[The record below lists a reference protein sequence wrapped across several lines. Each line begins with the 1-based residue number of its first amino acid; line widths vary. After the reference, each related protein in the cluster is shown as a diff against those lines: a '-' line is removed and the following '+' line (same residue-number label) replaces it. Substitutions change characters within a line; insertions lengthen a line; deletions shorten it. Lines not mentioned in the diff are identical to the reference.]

1 MVGPLVRL
9 VYVIR
14 ITYTGAGHCA
24 ATCERCT
31 RLQDLGPA
39 GDLAGHLRPPASS

>member
-14 ITYTGAGHCA
+14 ITYTGAGHWC
-24 ATCERCT
+24 
-31 RLQDLGPA
+31 
-39 GDLAGHLRPPASS
+39 GHLRALHSPAESRASR